1 MSFFAQFCTCF
12 GYFWQ
17 KIAYFCIP
25 LHNSAQFC
33 IERPKTLPEICKMTV
48 NTPKNWPPKRPKMTQ
63 NGSPKCDQN
72 DVKVMPEWPQI
83 DTKTVQKYPKIIP
96 KWPNFDLKIAQLSL
110 GDVDAARKRPGSGQ
124 KSKVVGLHIANTGK
138 KKRGM
143 RYLELQSELWHGSWF
158 FLNHG
163 VKTRRNR
170 RTVFISPRTLHTDHF
185 GPPLSGQKC

>member
-1 MSFFAQFCTCF
+1 MHKNTQNPSQTLPGILTYCTLSSVWNRRLLPGFKRNKCFIGQTRGCLFFAQFCTCF

-83 DTKTVQKYPKIIP
+83 DPKTVQKYPKIIP

-124 KSKVVGLHIANTGK
+124 KS
-138 KKRGM
+138 
-143 RYLELQSELWHGSWF
+143 
-158 FLNHG
+158 
-163 VKTRRNR
+163 
-170 RTVFISPRTLHTDHF
+170 
-185 GPPLSGQKC
+185 